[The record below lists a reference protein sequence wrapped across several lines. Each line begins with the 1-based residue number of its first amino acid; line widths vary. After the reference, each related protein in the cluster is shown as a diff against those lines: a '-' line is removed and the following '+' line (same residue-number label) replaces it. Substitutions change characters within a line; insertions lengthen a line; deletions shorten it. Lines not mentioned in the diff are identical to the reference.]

1 MIGACSGRY
10 AAGSGWRGPEAGRPG
25 VPNDE
30 SRLVTLGEEVLGV
43 CAAGRKIGSS
53 FHDASKLGFG
63 LGAAGAGGSGLG
75 AALACAGRGVEAGGA
90 ALKNCVKLPSP
101 DTEPDTPGE
110 EKPLPRDGPAA
121 GVARGAS
128 STLLF

>member
-1 MIGACSGRY
+1 MGAGSGRY
-10 AAGSGWRGPEAGRPG
+10 AAGSAAREPDAGRPG
-25 VPNDE
+25 VARDD

-53 FHDASKLGFG
+53 FHDVSKLGFG
-63 LGAAGAGGSGLG
+63 LGAGACGLG
-75 AALACAGRGVEAGGA
+75 AAPACGVLGVEAGGA
-90 ALKNCVKLPSP
+90 ALKNCVKLLSP

-110 EKPLPRDGPAA
+110 EKPFPRDGAAA
-121 GVARGAS
+121 GVERGAS